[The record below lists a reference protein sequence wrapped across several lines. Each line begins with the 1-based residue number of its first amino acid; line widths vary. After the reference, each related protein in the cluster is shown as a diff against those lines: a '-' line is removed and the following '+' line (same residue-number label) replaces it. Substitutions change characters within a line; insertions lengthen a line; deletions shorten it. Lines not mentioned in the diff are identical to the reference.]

1 MSNNITLSDELV
13 QSTYPSNVDSVNVS
27 PEQTEQTALTEQ
39 VALPETDE
47 QRFERLKTDYE
58 NMRKKSDSLG
68 LKFHEVECVEHNL
81 LFGTFTP
88 ISAKCSI
95 LEGMLSTYGSKISE
109 HVKNLGA
116 LGIDSLRTM
125 CEKSDGFTSF
135 DITDIM
141 EKFALTDIN
150 LHVSLT
156 DGKYVFSPKNDFM
169 QPAAKRST
177 EHGKRTMTDVSYK
190 LNGTKLS
197 GTSGASIAAELG
209 FVNKSGVSINAWL
222 EVAKLLKPEDVLI
235 RTTSDG
241 RTATFNVTETK
252 KQSKQIWG

>member
-1 MSNNITLSDELV
+1 MSNNFTLSDELV
-13 QSTYPSNVDSVNVS
+13 QSTSLSDADNVTLS
-27 PEQTEQTALTEQ
+27 TETTEQ

-68 LKFHEVECVEHNL
+68 LKFHENECVEYNL

-95 LEGMLSTYGSKISE
+95 LEGMLSTYGNKISE

-125 CEKSDGFTSF
+125 CEKSDGFTSI

-141 EKFALTDIN
+141 KKFALTDVN
-150 LHVSLT
+150 LHVSLV
-156 DGKYVFSPKNDFM
+156 DGKYTFSPKNDFM
-169 QPAAKRST
+169 QPAVKRST
-177 EHGKRTMTDVSYK
+177 EHGKRTMSDVSYK

-197 GTSGASIAAELG
+197 GTSGASVAAELG
-209 FVNKSGVSINAWL
+209 FVNKSGVSVNAWL
-222 EVAKLLKPEDVLI
+222 EVAKLLKPGDVLI

-241 RTATFNVTETK
+241 RTAKFDVSETK
-252 KQSKQIWG
+252 KQSKQIWA